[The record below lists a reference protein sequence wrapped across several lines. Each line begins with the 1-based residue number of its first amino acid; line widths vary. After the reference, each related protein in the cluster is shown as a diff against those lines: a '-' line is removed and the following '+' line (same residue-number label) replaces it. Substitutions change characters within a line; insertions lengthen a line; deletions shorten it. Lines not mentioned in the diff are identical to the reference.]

1 MGKIEILLEDFLVQ
15 VCIALYNLR
24 LDQIF
29 DLELLD

>member
-1 MGKIEILLEDFLVQ
+1 MDKIEILLEDFLVQ
-15 VCIALYNLR
+15 VHIFLYNLR